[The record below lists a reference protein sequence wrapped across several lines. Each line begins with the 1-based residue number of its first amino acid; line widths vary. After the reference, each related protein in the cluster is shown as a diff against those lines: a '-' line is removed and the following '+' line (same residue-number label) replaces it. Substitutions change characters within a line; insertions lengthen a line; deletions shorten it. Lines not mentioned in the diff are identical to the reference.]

1 MQTAINSVKL
11 EKVIIVTYI
20 RLMSNYKSEFV
31 FIMLKPVAAKNQ
43 VLSDLITS
51 KLEEFGDIRY
61 MRKGILVDKEKIRQH
76 YKYSQRS
83 FWYPFI
89 TNYLSGKLVS
99 FFILEQNDEKYLIP
113 DADQRSFA
121 QFLRNEIIGPSDIC
135 KIKKHHLRR
144 LALQKPTFMLDN
156 LIHCSDNTLE
166 ALEEIDIW
174 YEDDRNAISLWHGK
188 SDMPPAP

>member
-1 MQTAINSVKL
+1 MQTAVNSVKL
-11 EKVIIVTYI
+11 EKVIIFASI

-61 MRKGILVDKEKIRQH
+61 MRKGILVDKEKIRKH

-89 TNYLSGKLVS
+89 TNYLSGKLVN
-99 FFILEQNDEKYLIP
+99 FFILEQNHQKYLIP

-121 QFLRNEIIGPSDIC
+121 QFLRTEIIGPSDIC

-144 LALQKPTFMLDN
+144 LGLQKPTFMFDN

-166 ALEEIDIW
+166 ALEEIGIW
-174 YEDDRNAISLWHGK
+174 YEDDSNAICATVL
-188 SDMPPAP
+188 

>member
-1 MQTAINSVKL
+1 MQTAINNVKL

-20 RLMSNYKSEFV
+20 RLMSNHKSEFV

-61 MRKGILVDKEKIRQH
+61 MRKGILVDKEKIRKH
-76 YKYSQRS
+76 YKYSQWS

-89 TNYLSGKLVS
+89 TNYLSGKLVN
-99 FFILEQNDEKYLIP
+99 FFILEQNHQKYLIP
-113 DADQRSFA
+113 DADQCSFA
-121 QFLRNEIIGPSDIC
+121 QFLRTEIIGPSDIC

-174 YEDDRNAISLWHGK
+174 YEDDKNAISLWHGK
-188 SDMPPAP
+188 SDMPEAP

>member
-1 MQTAINSVKL
+1 MQTAINNVKL
-11 EKVIIVTYI
+11 EKVIIVTFI
-20 RLMSNYKSEFV
+20 RLMSNHKSEFV

-51 KLEEFGDIRY
+51 KLEEFGDIHA
-61 MRKGILVDKEKIRQH
+61 MRTGIVVDKEKIRKH

-113 DADQRSFA
+113 DSDQCSFA
-121 QFLRNEIIGPSDIC
+121 QFLRNEIIGPSDIR

-188 SDMPPAP
+188 SDMP